1 MSDEMDSEVLE
12 AARKIAARC
21 GAIGL
26 CGACGSTWTT
36 DEVDPED
43 ETSMVRL
50 VRAAQRVVA
59 EDSDLDRFEDDGG
72 LKHALAA
79 AIAEAASEKSCS
91 H

>member
-1 MSDEMDSEVLE
+1 MSDEMDSELLE

-21 GAIGL
+21 GAIKL

-43 ETSMVRL
+43 ATSMIQL

-59 EDSDLDRFEDDGG
+59 EDNDLDRFEDDGG
-72 LKHALAA
+72 LKHALAT
-79 AIAEAASEKSCS
+79 AIAGAAPEKNCS